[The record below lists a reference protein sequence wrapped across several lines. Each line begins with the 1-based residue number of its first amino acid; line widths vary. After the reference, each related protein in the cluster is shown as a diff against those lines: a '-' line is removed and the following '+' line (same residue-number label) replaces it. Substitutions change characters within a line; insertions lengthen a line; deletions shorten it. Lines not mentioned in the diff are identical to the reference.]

1 MSAFDW
7 ACFNERTFFNNLG
20 MVKLGNI
27 NTQASIQ
34 NQNKDTYE
42 EKLAYGLAL
51 DGSVT
56 LNGSKD
62 LKVPKYSLITI
73 TGENNKRYRVE
84 MNQRRYSVSKNQ
96 VFYFNPAGLY
106 ESHTFKKLSPYIKS
120 NYSTYVEYFN
130 SHLHQNM
137 IK

>member
-1 MSAFDW
+1 MSVL
-7 ACFNERTFFNNLG
+7 FFNNLG

-73 TGENNKRYRVE
+73 TGENNKREIIVL
-84 MNQRRYSVSKNQ
+84 VK
-96 VFYFNPAGLY
+96 
-106 ESHTFKKLSPYIKS
+106 IKCFIS
-120 NYSTYVEYFN
+120 IQLGYTNLILLRN
-130 SHLHQNM
+130 CHL
-137 IK
+137 I

>member
-1 MSAFDW
+1 MSVL
-7 ACFNERTFFNNLG
+7 FFNNLG
-20 MVKLGNI
+20 MVKLGN

-84 MNQRRYSVSKNQ
+84 MNQRRYSVSKKSSVLFQ
-96 VFYFNPAGLY
+96 SSWVIRISYF
-106 ESHTFKKLSPYIKS
+106 
-120 NYSTYVEYFN
+120 
-130 SHLHQNM
+130 
-137 IK
+137 

>member
-1 MSAFDW
+1 MMGLVLM
-7 ACFNERTFFNNLG
+7 TVLFFNNLG

-56 LNGSKD
+56 LNGSKN
-62 LKVPKYSLITI
+62 LK
-73 TGENNKRYRVE
+73 
-84 MNQRRYSVSKNQ
+84 
-96 VFYFNPAGLY
+96 
-106 ESHTFKKLSPYIKS
+106 
-120 NYSTYVEYFN
+120 ST
-130 SHLHQNM
+130 
-137 IK
+137 

>member
-1 MSAFDW
+1 
-7 ACFNERTFFNNLG
+7 

-84 MNQRRYSVSKNQ
+84 MNQRRYSVSK
-96 VFYFNPAGLY
+96 
-106 ESHTFKKLSPYIKS
+106 IKCFIS
-120 NYSTYVEYFN
+120 IQLGYTNLILLRN
-130 SHLHQNM
+130 CHL
-137 IK
+137 I

>member
-1 MSAFDW
+1 MSVL
-7 ACFNERTFFNNLG
+7 FFNNLG

-84 MNQRRYSVSKNQ
+84 MNQRRYSVSKIKCFISIQLGYTNLILLR
-96 VFYFNPAGLY
+96 NCA
-106 ESHTFKKLSPYIKS
+106 YIKS

>member
-1 MSAFDW
+1 MSVL
-7 ACFNERTFFNNLG
+7 FFNNLG

-84 MNQRRYSVSKNQ
+84 MNQRRYSVSTVSYTHLTLPTKSD
-96 VFYFNPAGLY
+96 
-106 ESHTFKKLSPYIKS
+106 ECRSRWSPY
-120 NYSTYVEYFN
+120 
-130 SHLHQNM
+130 H
-137 IK
+137 

>member
-1 MSAFDW
+1 MGLVLM
-7 ACFNERTFFNNLG
+7 TVLFFNNLG

-84 MNQRRYSVSKNQ
+84 LNQRTYSISKNQ
-96 VFYFNPAGLY
+96 VFYFNPRI
-106 ESHTFKKLSPYIKS
+106 S
-120 NYSTYVEYFN
+120 YF
-130 SHLHQNM
+130 
-137 IK
+137 

>member
-1 MSAFDW
+1 MRFWTLFVSFLIGLVLMSVL
-7 ACFNERTFFNNLG
+7 FFNNLG

-73 TGENNKRYRVE
+73 TGENNKRYRVRNE
-84 MNQRRYSVSKNQ
+84 SK
-96 VFYFNPAGLY
+96 
-106 ESHTFKKLSPYIKS
+106 EI
-120 NYSTYVEYFN
+120 
-130 SHLHQNM
+130 
-137 IK
+137 